1 MPFRVACGQFAPY
14 KADVDRNLE
23 RITEII
29 LQAQDEQVDLLAFP
43 EACTTGY
50 FMEGGVLE
58 ASLTIDGLIER
69 IEALVEG
76 KITRS
81 MDVVLGFYQ
90 NMGGN
95 LYNSAAYLELHAE
108 GVIAQGVYQKFFLPT
123 YGVFDEDRFVSRG
136 RDLQIFPTRLGR
148 MALLVCED
156 VWHGIMPTLCAVNGA
171 KVLVVPAASPARGFG
186 GSDIDN
192 HDRYKRLF
200 RAISEEH
207 GIFCVNCQ
215 LTGFEGGKGFI
226 GGSMV
231 VDPMGRVIGEAPIGE
246 EHLLVTEIDLDL
258 IAIAR
263 SQNPLIQDLQS
274 AWEEVRRLV
283 SMSNF

>member
-1 MPFRVACGQFAPY
+1 MPFRVACGQFAPF
-14 KADVDRNLE
+14 KAEVERNLD
-23 RITEII
+23 RIAEII
-29 LQAQDEQVDLLAFP
+29 LQAQEEQVDLLAFP

-50 FMEGGVLE
+50 FLEGGVLE

-69 IEALVEG
+69 LEDRLEG
-76 KITRS
+76 KISRPI
-81 MDVVLGFYQ
+81 DVMLGFYQ
-90 NMGGN
+90 NLGGN
-95 LYNSAAYLELHAE
+95 LYNSAAYVEIHSE
-108 GVIAQGVYQKFFLPT
+108 GIIAHGVYQKFFLPT

-148 MALLVCED
+148 VALLICED

-171 KVLVVPAASPARGFG
+171 KVLIVPSASPARGFG
-186 GSDIDN
+186 AADIET

-231 VDPMGRVIGEAPIGE
+231 IDPMGQVIAEAPAGAE
-246 EHLLVTEIDLDL
+246 TLLIAEIDMDL

-263 SQNPLIQDLQS
+263 SQSPLIQDLQS